1 VGSYHK
7 PQRLPVLPPVRG
19 LGYVTAVPTAGI
31 VIIGDEILS
40 GKFVEEN
47 AAFLIGELRALG
59 VDLRRITV
67 IPDDLEDIAEAVI
80 GAARRF
86 DYVFTSGGV
95 GPTHDDVT
103 MAAIARAFG
112 TTVIRHPDLEGR
124 VRAYWKDKLAE
135 ANLRLADVPAGAELV
150 YHGGRSESGPLHD
163 RGKDQIWPVVAYQNV
178 FIMPG
183 VPALFRR
190 KFIDIRDRFRAM
202 PVVAARVYVD
212 LDEGELAPH
221 LDRVVAAH
229 PDVRV
234 GSYPRFSERDFKVLV
249 TLEGSDPAQ
258 VASAFHALVGSV
270 GDRLVRRE
278 DPASVG

>member
-1 VGSYHK
+1 MLTTS
-7 PQRLPVLPPVRG
+7 
-19 LGYVTAVPTAGI
+19 GYAVAVPTAGI

-67 IPDDLEDIAEAVI
+67 VPDDLEDIAATVVAT
-80 GAARRF
+80 AARF

-103 MAAIARAFG
+103 MAAIAHAFG
-112 TTVIRHPDLEGR
+112 TTITRHPDLESR
-124 VRAYWKDKLAE
+124 VRAYWKDKLAD

-150 YHGGRSESGPLHD
+150 Y
-163 RGKDQIWPVVAYQNV
+163 GKDQIWPVVAYKNV

-183 VPALFRR
+183 VPTLFRR
-190 KFIDIRDRFRAM
+190 KFIDIRDRFRAV
-202 PVVAARVYVD
+202 PVTAARIYVD

-221 LDRVVAAH
+221 LDAVVARY

-234 GSYPRFSERDFKVLV
+234 GSYPRFAEKDFKVLV
-249 TLEGSDPAQ
+249 TLEGTDGAA
-258 VASAFHALVGSV
+258 VTGAFEALASAIGAKV
-270 GDRLVRRE
+270 VRRE
-278 DPASVG
+278 EPASVG